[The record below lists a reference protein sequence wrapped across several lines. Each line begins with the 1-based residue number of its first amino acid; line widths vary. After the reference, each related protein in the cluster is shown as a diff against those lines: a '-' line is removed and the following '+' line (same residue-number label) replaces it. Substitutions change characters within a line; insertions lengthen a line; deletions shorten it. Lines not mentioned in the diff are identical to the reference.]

1 MAKRRPG
8 WDEADRSAATRPVG
22 SLPVLSPDALRQT
35 SSTRRDYGA
44 GKYVLPYSAVSI
56 CMKRNIAIVVVLL
69 TGFLVLGALSFV
81 LMQRHWDL
89 VARRL
94 SESMARDIAAIVD
107 LYEASSS
114 KDDIG
119 RVVDIGLTRFGLSM
133 GVLPAGNLPPP
144 RPKPFFDLLD
154 GALADEIRSNIKR
167 PFWIDTV
174 GMSRELEVRIKLD
187 HAILRF
193 VAPRRQAYLSNSHI
207 FLIWMLGTS
216 AMLLAVGYLVLR
228 PPGTT

>member
-1 MAKRRPG
+1 MNRK
-8 WDEADRSAATRPVG
+8 
-22 SLPVLSPDALRQT
+22 
-35 SSTRRDYGA
+35 
-44 GKYVLPYSAVSI
+44 
-56 CMKRNIAIVVVLL
+56 IAIVAILL
-69 TGFLVLGALSFV
+69 TGFLVSSALSFV

-107 LYEASSS
+107 LYQASST
-114 KDDIG
+114 KDDVG
-119 RVVDIGLTRFGLSM
+119 RLVDIGLTRFGLSI
-133 GVLPAGNLPPP
+133 GVLPAGNLPSPQ
-144 RPKPFFDLLD
+144 PKPFFDPLD
-154 GALADEIRSNIKR
+154 GALAEEIRTNIKR

-174 GMSRELEVRIKLD
+174 GRSREVEVRIKLD

-216 AMLLAVGYLVLR
+216 AMLLAAGYLVLR
-228 PPGTT
+228 PPARPDPFTDTGGA